1 MEVTPLVLLPVM
13 THSDDYYGIHSPP
26 GAAAVNAVQPSMLER
41 PRYSGRNKM
50 NNVDQNGGSDSVDS
64 SPESRIYF
72 AQIAAIANAIANVF
86 RPPVTLT
93 TTVTTITT
101 RNI

>member
-1 MEVTPLVLLPVM
+1 VEVTPLVLLPVM
-13 THSDDYYGIHSPP
+13 THSDDYYGIHPPP
-26 GAAAVNAVQPSMLER
+26 GAAINAVQPSMLER

-50 NNVDQNGGSDSVDS
+50 NNVDQNGGSVDS

-93 TTVTTITT
+93 TTVTAITT